1 LYFEEMMSEEKKY
14 SKMLIP
20 SILSISVLTIMAP
33 TAVSPAIAA
42 IKEAFPDISA
52 TQAKLVLTLPTLVM
66 MPMGLISGRL
76 VSRIDKKKLLLT
88 GMTLFLVFGVA
99 GGFVSNFGLLLMMRV
114 LFGVGLGI
122 MTPLSTSL
130 IFDFAPDTNKRS
142 KLLGIQGASNQL
154 GGLIFMSLSG
164 ILASISW
171 RYSFMVY
178 AFVIVSIILALLY
191 LPAMPPKQPQMNMAG
206 KKQKMSKKIVV
217 LGFFAMMIF
226 ACYFIINTDLSL
238 FMDKLGL
245 GDAKKCGYA
254 LSIMRVPA
262 ILAGISLGVIMGK
275 LKDWTMPV
283 ATVIMAAG
291 YLMIAWADSFA
302 MVMAGCL
309 VVGLGGGFA
318 LPPISLYLPRIVT
331 PRQRTFG
338 IAIIMSVAQLGQF
351 VSPLYINFFVNG
363 STTEELRQRFV
374 VVAITS
380 VVIGVLV
387 LIFASTLPKK
397 PLTEPIVNKTN
408 PDLSEN

>member
-1 LYFEEMMSEEKKY
+1 MEATEEKKL

-20 SILSISVLTIMAP
+20 SILSVSVLTIMAP

-42 IKEAFPDISA
+42 IKDAFPAITP
-52 TQAKLVLTLPTLVM
+52 TQAKLVLTIPTLVM
-66 MPMGLISGRL
+66 MPMGLLSGRL
-76 VSRIDKKKLLLT
+76 ASKVDKKKLLLT
-88 GMTLFLVFGVA
+88 GMFLFLIFGVA
-99 GGFVSNFGLLLMMRV
+99 GGFVNSFGLLIAMRV
-114 LFGVGLGI
+114 LFGLGLGI

-130 IFDFAPDTNKRS
+130 IFDFAPDVSKRS

-178 AFVIVSIILALLY
+178 AFVIVSIVLSLLF
-191 LPAMPPKQPQMNMAG
+191 LPAMPPKAPVVNAAG
-206 KKQKMSKKIVV
+206 KKDKMNPKIVI
-217 LGFFAMMIF
+217 LAFFAMMIF

-238 FMDKLGL
+238 YMTRLGL
-245 GDAKKCGYA
+245 GDAKQCGYA
-254 LSIMRVPA
+254 LSIMRIPA
-262 ILAGISLGVIMGK
+262 ILAGLTLGIIMGK
-275 LKDWTMPV
+275 LKDWTMPI

-291 YLMIAWADSFA
+291 YMMISCAQSFG

-351 VSPLYINFFVNG
+351 VSPIYINLFVNG
-363 STTEELRQRFV
+363 ATEEALRHRFV
-374 VVAITS
+374 VAAITS
-380 VVIGVLV
+380 VAIGVLV
-387 LIFASTLPKK
+387 LIFTSTLPKK
-397 PLTEPIVNKTN
+397 PIVEHDIRECCANCMK
-408 PDLSEN
+408 

>member
-1 LYFEEMMSEEKKY
+1 
-14 SKMLIP
+14 MLIP

-33 TAVSPAIAA
+33 TAVSPAVAA
-42 IKEAFPDISA
+42 IKEAFPDITA

-66 MPMGLISGRL
+66 MPIGLFSGKLAGR
-76 VSRIDKKKLLLT
+76 VDKRKLLLI
-88 GMTLFLVFGVA
+88 GMTLFGVFGVA
-99 GGFVSNFGLLLMMRV
+99 GGFVSNFALLLLMRV
-114 LFGVGLGI
+114 LFGIGLGI

-130 IFDFAPDTNKRS
+130 IFDFATDLKQRS

-154 GGLIFMSLSG
+154 GGLLFMSLSG

-178 AFVIVSIILALLY
+178 AFVIISIILALLF
-191 LPAMPPKQPQMNMAG
+191 LPAMPPKQPKMNMAG
-206 KKQKMSKKIVV
+206 KQPKMSKKIVI

-238 FMDKLGL
+238 FMAKLGL
-245 GDAKKCGYA
+245 GDAKECGYA
-254 LSIMRVPA
+254 LSIMRIPA
-262 ILAGISLGVIMGK
+262 IIAGISLSIIMGK

-283 ATVIMAAG
+283 ATAVMAAG

-309 VVGLGGGFA
+309 VVGMGGGFA
-318 LPPISLYLPRIVT
+318 LPPISLFLPRIVT

-351 VSPLYINFFVNG
+351 ISPLYINIFVNG
-363 STTEELRQRFV
+363 STPEELRQRFV
-374 VVAITS
+374 VAAITS

-397 PLTEPIVNKTN
+397 PITDQAQVFKQTNINK
-408 PDLSEN
+408 S